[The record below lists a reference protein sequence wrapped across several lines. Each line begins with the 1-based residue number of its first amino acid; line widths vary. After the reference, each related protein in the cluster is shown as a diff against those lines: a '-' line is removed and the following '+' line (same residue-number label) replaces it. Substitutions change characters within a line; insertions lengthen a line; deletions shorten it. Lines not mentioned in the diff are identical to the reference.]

1 MAEQMVTQDELFN
14 GDPDLREDSTD
25 SNTQG
30 NSSYSFDSDMS
41 YDDMLNVIMGRD
53 DYISR
58 PPSSE
63 SGFYVDPETGQ
74 AYTNYE
80 AMSNED
86 RLTAWDAWYQEA
98 EAYGY
103 ENLNANDQMLY
114 IQNAYRLG
122 YIDAATADEMWEP
135 LHNEMMVANGW
146 TLESDGT
153 WRREREGGGGRTIIE
168 TAEAPT
174 FSGGN
179 YGESGAWDGS
189 IQGEDT
195 PGVFN
200 ENYANMNNQW
210 NNYERTV
217 EGASGLQG
225 LFATVMSEVAP
236 IVVKGTLAWATG
248 QALNPMIISALGSAG
263 ITGSAATAIASA
275 VSSQVANGFING
287 EMSLEGAL
295 AAGLSGYLSSGGLS
309 DLIGEAS
316 GTFDELMNT
325 VNQAMELGTGSEFI
339 AAMVQAGATNVL
351 MQYAAT
357 GEIDPV
363 MLASSL
369 VSAGLIS
376 ELSEVVQQGL
386 ESGNMS
392 EEDIA
397 TLQEMEEWDALEQAA
412 INADIK
418 DPFLNPNYTTVGEGL
433 IVDANGNVF
442 NYDGDNM
449 GTMDALDIDGD
460 GMLTGSDL
468 QEVTVDAEI
477 IPVTGSDF
485 TVQEGTRYYK
495 DINGNL
501 VAQGDITGLRV
512 DRDTGNYVDT
522 DGNVYVY
529 AGQGNAAGE
538 VFDPQNGI
546 LTAAD
551 GTVLAVYD
559 PDVGWVDTEG
569 NYVGA
574 AKEEYLNYLSSGDP
588 SGATQGFGMTQE
600 DYDNM
605 SGQELVDDLFVQRG
619 ADGQVRM
626 TTEELSA
633 VMQKFGSVE
642 EFEQYMQEQGIG
654 VNVSGDTVVLVGG
667 ALNGSDEGVWN
678 ITDGTDPLDL
688 YGEPNELSGTL
699 FVDPDSPD
707 IYAVEESPFAEEPVE
722 PEPVQP
728 EDVQETEPDPTD
740 SMEQPETG
748 VETAPSTPAPG
759 VNAELEQLEEQYQQA
774 VSQGDY
780 ITANMILA
788 QIQQMQQEQVVE
800 DDVTNIFEDTASAI
814 EDAGGTFQQEV
825 SPEKPEVLFGN
836 GTETTEQPV
845 EDNRTQWQKNKDFII
860 SQVEAGTATDGQQA
874 WYDQWVEAGSP
885 DTQQGMVQGDAENGT
900 AGTTEPGAGGTGT
913 ESTEAGGG
921 ATTPGSTVGGTP
933 DKPTSPVGSTTP
945 GPTLGFGPGD
955 STGAPGTGDG
965 GGGGGGAGRGGMMT
979 GGFKPAPFQT
989 FQSGISYTAPT
1000 IQSLVQSPQ
1009 VDYVAALNNI
1019 INRGM
1024 LT

>member
-86 RLTAWDAWYQEA
+86 RLAAWDAWYQEA

-103 ENLNANDQMLY
+103 ENLNANDKMLY

-339 AAMVQAGATNVL
+339 GAMVQAGATNVL
-351 MQYAAT
+351 IQYAAT
-357 GEIDPV
+357 GEIDPLL
-363 MLASSL
+363 LASSL
-369 VSAGLIS
+369 ATAGLVS
-376 ELSEVVQQGL
+376 ELSDVVQQGFENGTITEDEFDAWL
-386 ESGNMS
+386 E
-392 EEDIA
+392 E
-397 TLQEMEEWDALEQAA
+397 QEGLEQAF
-412 INADIK
+412 IDADIK
-418 DPFLNPNYTTVGEGL
+418 DPFLNPNYTSVGEGL
-433 IVDANGNVF
+433 MVDADGNVF

-449 GTMDALDIDGD
+449 GTMDELDTNND

-468 QEVTVDAEI
+468 QEVGDTAEFNQQYAPPETTTSPTVFTQEWADERYAGMSEAQIREQMARDGFNDEQIETYISTLPEI
-477 IPVTGSDF
+477 DTTTINHAGGWSEDTSQPYTLHYRDGQHYVVSNGYLKAITEEQYTDLYADLQNGTASFDSLDQYGVGYPGLSGGGEVVTGVNPI
-485 TVQEGTRYYK
+485 TKEGS
-495 DINGNL
+495 
-501 VAQGDITGLRV
+501 
-512 DRDTGNYVDT
+512 
-522 DGNVYVY
+522 
-529 AGQGNAAGE
+529 
-538 VFDPQNGI
+538 FDPQSDWI
-546 LTAAD
+546 SL
-551 GTVLAVYD
+551 
-559 PDVGWVDTEG
+559 
-569 NYVGA
+569 
-574 AKEEYLNYLSSGDP
+574 DP
-588 SGATQGFGMTQE
+588 SEEQVG
-600 DYDNM
+600 
-605 SGQELVDDLFVQRG
+605 GQIEF
-619 ADGQVRM
+619 
-626 TTEELSA
+626 TEEP
-633 VMQKFGSVE
+633 
-642 EFEQYMQEQGIG
+642 I
-654 VNVSGDTVVLVGG
+654 
-667 ALNGSDEGVWN
+667 
-678 ITDGTDPLDL
+678 
-688 YGEPNELSGTL
+688 EP
-699 FVDPDSPD
+699 
-707 IYAVEESPFAEEPVE
+707 EPVE
-722 PEPVQP
+722 PEPVEP
-728 EDVQETEPDPTD
+728 ENVQETAPEPDPTE
-740 SMEQPETG
+740 STAEPIG
-748 VETAPSTPAPG
+748 GAVSAPSTPASG
-759 VNAELEQLEEQYQQA
+759 VSAELEQLQEQYQQA
-774 VSQGDY
+774 MSQGDY
-780 ITANMILA
+780 ITANIILA
-788 QIQQMQQEQVVE
+788 QIEQLQQEQSAVEEVV
-800 DDVTNIFEDTASAI
+800 DVFEDTASAI
-814 EDAGGTFQQEV
+814 ENADGTLPQDTT
-825 SPEKPEVLFGN
+825 PEKPENAVITGVE
-836 GTETTEQPV
+836 TEQEPTTEDTRTEWQI
-845 EDNRTQWQKNKDFII
+845 NRDYII
-860 SQVEAGTATDGQQA
+860 AQVEAGTATEGQQA
-874 WYDQWVEAGSP
+874 WYDSWVEAGSP
-885 DTQQGMVQGDAENGT
+885 DTQEGMTQGDAADATTGT
-900 AGTTEPGAGGTGT
+900 AEPGAGGTGPKDYELGGGGDT
-913 ESTEAGGG
+913 DGTSVGEEPEGPESPAGG
-921 ATTPGSTVGGTP
+921 PS
-933 DKPTSPVGSTTP
+933 KPSVT
-945 GPTLGFGPGD
+945 FGPGA
-955 STGAPGTGDG
+955 STGDPGIGDEGGPG

-979 GGFKPAPFQT
+979 GGFKPAPFQPFRT
-989 FQSGISYTAPT
+989 GISYTAPAIASIIT
-1000 IQSLVQSPQ
+1000 PPQ
-1009 VDYVAALNNI
+1009 KDYVRELDS
-1019 INRGM
+1019 
-1024 LT
+1024 LTARLSKGLFEGLV